1 MGILKS
7 KVFFDF
13 KFLIFNFQF
22 LMSFEYLSL
31 SELRKLLD
39 EKKVSSVELTK
50 YFLARIKKHNPE
62 LNAFLTVTEEE
73 ALKQAKEADEFIA
86 SPGENPFLCGIPYA
100 AKDLFCTKGV
110 RTTAASKILDNYIP
124 PYDATVIKKLKDQKA
139 VLLGKTNL
147 DQFAHGSSG
156 ETSAFGPAK
165 NPWDKTRM
173 PGGSSSG
180 SVSAV
185 SAGLVPWATATETGG
200 SIRVP
205 AAFTGLSGRK
215 PTYGRGFRF

>member
-1 MGILKS
+1 M
-7 KVFFDF
+7 
-13 KFLIFNFQF
+13 
-22 LMSFEYLSL
+22 EYAYLSL
-31 SELRKLLD
+31 TELREKLD

-100 AKDLFCTKGV
+100 AKDMFLTKGI
-110 RTTAASKILDNYIP
+110 RTTAGSKILDNYIP

-139 VLLGKTNL
+139 VLIGKTNL

-173 PGGSSSG
+173 PGGS
-180 SVSAV
+180 
-185 SAGLVPWATATETGG
+185 
-200 SIRVP
+200 IRVP
-205 AAFTGLSGRK
+205 AAFTGLSGWK
-215 PTYGRGFRF
+215 PTYGRVSRYGVIAMSSSLDSIGAVANSVEELAGIVGGVSRA